1 MVPHA
6 WLVTPTTECQ
16 QLLLAFAAMQ
26 SIRSAAHAQRTSVT
40 TFLPCRNDQHV
51 IESQQQQ
58 QQQQHPGSML
68 AAAVLAAAVLSGQPN
83 MALAAEEAATTTGN
97 AAVPTAY
104 FGNGCFW

>member
-1 MVPHA
+1 
-6 WLVTPTTECQ
+6 
-16 QLLLAFAAMQ
+16 MQ
-26 SIRSAAHAQRTSVT
+26 SPADAHPTAVEPSL
-40 TFLPCRNDQHV
+40 FCRNDQHV
-51 IESQQQQ
+51 TDG

-83 MALAAEEAATTTGN
+83 MALAAEDAAVTSGS